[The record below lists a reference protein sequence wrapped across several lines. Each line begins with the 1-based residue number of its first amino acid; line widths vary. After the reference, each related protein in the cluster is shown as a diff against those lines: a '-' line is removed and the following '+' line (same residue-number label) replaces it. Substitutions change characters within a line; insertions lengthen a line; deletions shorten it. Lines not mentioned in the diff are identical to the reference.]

1 MPPFEYIQ
9 TTLTGEVNGEKLI
22 AKGKVVKAKGWK
34 KLYDRE
40 VDDEGEEDIKEQ
52 ELPKLKEGMNL
63 KFLRLML
70 KREKQNHQQDLMKE
84 LYYLPWKI
92 LKNLYQ

>member
-34 KLYDRE
+34 KAL
-40 VDDEGEEDIKEQ
+40 
-52 ELPKLKEGMNL
+52 
-63 KFLRLML
+63 
-70 KREKQNHQQDLMKE
+70 
-84 LYYLPWKI
+84 
-92 LKNLYQ
+92 

>member
-9 TTLTGEVNGEKLI
+9 TTLTAEVNGEKLI

-40 VDDEGEEDIKEQ
+40 VDDDGEDDIKEQ
-52 ELPKLKEGMNL
+52 ELPN
-63 KFLRLML
+63 
-70 KREKQNHQQDLMKE
+70 
-84 LYYLPWKI
+84 
-92 LKNLYQ
+92 

>member
-1 MPPFEYIQ
+1 MEK
-9 TTLTGEVNGEKLI
+9 KLI

-52 ELPKLKEGMNL
+52 ELPKLKREMNL

-70 KREKQNHQQDLMKE
+70 KRRNKATS
-84 LYYLPWKI
+84 KI
-92 LKNLYQ
+92 

>member
-22 AKGKVVKAKGWK
+22 AKGKVVKSKGWK

-52 ELPKLKEGMNL
+52 ELPKLKEGDEFKVL
-63 KFLRLML
+63 KVNV
-70 KREKQNHQQDLMKE
+70 KKEKQSHQQDLMKE